1 MLPRKTGANR
11 DLRAAFTMTPVSPGA
26 GRTSM
31 ALIVFAATLPLFDND
46 SRQVSVPP
54 GRVIGVHG
62 AE

>member
-1 MLPRKTGANR
+1 
-11 DLRAAFTMTPVSPGA
+11 
-26 GRTSM
+26 M

-62 AE
+62 AVW